1 MSRNGHPLLLLWSQT
16 SLPLLYCIPKVGQ
29 SLWTTDWFPL
39 ALQCFSLS
47 CLSLSGWFPL
57 ALQCFSLSLSV
68 SLGLVP
74 SCSPVFLS
82 FPVSLSRLVPSCFPV
97 FLSFP
102 VCPSRAP
109 SGSPVF
115 SLFLSVSLGPSGS
128 PVFSLFL
135 SVSLG
140 LVSSGSPLF
149 LSFPVSLG
157 LVPSGGVL
165 SYPVCL
171 CLSLCFLLLLL
182 LIASILRSRVDSLRS
197 YVILHE
203 WIAFYSAFLNIYE
216 VVTYSTDMAISV
228 CLSVSPLP
236 FLPPSF
242 RKRPCETE

>member
-1 MSRNGHPLLLLWSQT
+1 MLIHAVMSRNGHPLLLLWSQT

-29 SLWTTDWFPL
+29 SLGTTDWFPL

-74 SCSPVFLS
+74 S
-82 FPVSLSRLVPSCFPV
+82 
-97 FLSFP
+97 
-102 VCPSRAP
+102 
-109 SGSPVF
+109 
-115 SLFLSVSLGPSGS
+115 GS

-140 LVSSGSPLF
+140 LVSSGYPLF

-203 WIAFYSAFLNIYE
+203 
-216 VVTYSTDMAISV
+216 
-228 CLSVSPLP
+228 
-236 FLPPSF
+236 
-242 RKRPCETE
+242 